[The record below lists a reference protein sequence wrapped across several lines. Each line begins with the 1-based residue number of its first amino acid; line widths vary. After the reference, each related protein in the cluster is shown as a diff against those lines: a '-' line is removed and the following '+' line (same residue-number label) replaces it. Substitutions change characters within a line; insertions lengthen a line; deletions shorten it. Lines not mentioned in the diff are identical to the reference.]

1 MVYMKLFIPTTIGK
15 SVRHLSRLRGG
26 GSALPGLVVE
36 KINHN
41 YLKESLSNLPFGVV
55 VISGTNGK
63 TTTTK
68 IVVELLESAG
78 LKVFTNKTGSN
89 FTRGVIASMLGEN
102 SLSGKLQADIAV
114 LELDEAHAIH
124 FINQI
129 EPRYS
134 LLLNVMR
141 DQLDRFG
148 EVDYTA
154 SLLEKIALKTTDK
167 VITNREDTRLVK
179 LADKIDKN
187 KIGFFGLA
195 PSLKDKF
202 PNDDEIYGETVSS
215 GLPVLVELSSAKK
228 HNASFTFLDNK
239 AKNSKRKNA
248 YSAKTNSAK
257 TYSTNLKLE
266 GIYNIFNATAALAL
280 VHEILNGKISDKEL
294 VDHLG
299 KVEPAFGRGETII
312 VNDQPLEL
320 VLVKN
325 PAGFQ
330 LGLNSFNAKGFNT
343 MIALNDAHADGR
355 DLSWLWDVNFNS
367 LKKGNVEMLSGI
379 RAYDM
384 ALRLSYDDVIFNNI
398 ETDLKLAL
406 ESFLENSQDKP
417 KRVFCSYTAMLEIR
431 HQLEKIADV
440 KKVGVR

>member
-1 MVYMKLFIPTTIGK
+1 MVYMKLLIPTTIGK
-15 SVRHLSRLRGG
+15 SVRHVSRLRGG

-36 KINHN
+36 KLDPN
-41 YLKESLSNLPFGVV
+41 YLKKSLANLSFGVV

-89 FTRGVIASMLGEN
+89 FTRGVIASMLAEN
-102 SLSGKLQADIAV
+102 NISGKIKADIAV

-124 FINQI
+124 FINQVQ
-129 EPRYS
+129 PRYS

-154 SLLEKIALKTTDK
+154 SLLEKIAQKTTEK
-167 VITNREDTRLVK
+167 VITNREDTRLVQFT
-179 LADKIDKN
+179 DKIDKN
-187 KIGFFGLA
+187 KLDLFGLA

-202 PNDDEIYGETVSS
+202 PNDDELYGDSTSS
-215 GLPVLVELSSAKK
+215 SLPVSVELSSAKK
-228 HNASFTFLDNK
+228 HKASFTFYDYDSK
-239 AKNSKRKNA
+239 KSPTKN
-248 YSAKTNSAK
+248 
-257 TYSTNLKLE
+257 TYSTSLKLE

-280 VHEILNGKISDKEL
+280 VREILNNKISNEEL
-294 VDHLG
+294 VNNLG
-299 KVEPAFGRGETII
+299 EIEPAFGRGETIM
-312 VNDQPLEL
+312 VNDTPLEL

-330 LGLNSFNAKGFNT
+330 LGLNSFSPKGYNT

-355 DLSWLWDVNFNS
+355 DLSWLWDVNFNL

-384 ALRLSYDDVIFNNI
+384 ALRLSYDDIPFKHV
-398 ETDLKLAL
+398 ETDLKTAL
-406 ESFLENSQDKP
+406 EKFLENSNDTP
-417 KRVFCSYTAMLEIR
+417 KRIFCSYTAMLEIR
-431 HQLEKIADV
+431 HSLEKITDV
-440 KKVGVR
+440 KNVGVR

>member
-1 MVYMKLFIPTTIGK
+1 MVYMKLLIPTTIGK
-15 SVRHLSRLRGG
+15 SVRHVSRLRGG

-36 KINHN
+36 KLDPN
-41 YLKESLSNLPFGVV
+41 YLKKSLANLPFGVV

-89 FTRGVIASMLGEN
+89 FTRGVIASMLAEN
-102 SLSGKLQADIAV
+102 NISGKIKADIAV

-124 FINQI
+124 FINQVQ
-129 EPRYS
+129 PRYS

-154 SLLEKIALKTTDK
+154 SLLEKIAQKTTEK
-167 VITNREDTRLVK
+167 VITNREDTRLVQF
-179 LADKIDKN
+179 ADKIDKN
-187 KIGFFGLA
+187 KLDLFGLA

-202 PNDDEIYGETVSS
+202 PNDDELYGDSTSS
-215 GLPVLVELSSAKK
+215 NLPVSVELSSAKK
-228 HNASFTFLDNK
+228 HKASFTFYDYDSK
-239 AKNSKRKNA
+239 KSPTKN
-248 YSAKTNSAK
+248 
-257 TYSTNLKLE
+257 TYSTSLKLE

-280 VHEILNGKISDKEL
+280 VREILNNKISNEEL
-294 VDHLG
+294 VNNLG
-299 KVEPAFGRGETII
+299 EIEPAFGRGETIM
-312 VNDQPLEL
+312 VNDTPLEL

-330 LGLNSFNAKGFNT
+330 LGLNSFSPKGYNT

-355 DLSWLWDVNFNS
+355 DLSWLWDVNFNL
-367 LKKGNVEMLSGI
+367 LKEGNIEMLSGI

-384 ALRLSYDDVIFNNI
+384 ALRLSYDDIPFKHT
-398 ETDLKLAL
+398 ETDLKTAL
-406 ESFLENSQDKP
+406 EKFLENSNDTP
-417 KRVFCSYTAMLEIR
+417 KRIFCSYTAMLEIR
-431 HQLEKIADV
+431 HLLEKITDV
-440 KKVGVR
+440 KNVGVR

>member
-1 MVYMKLFIPTTIGK
+1 MVYMKLLIPTTIGK
-15 SVRHLSRLRGG
+15 SVRHVSRLRGG

-36 KINHN
+36 KLDPN
-41 YLKESLSNLPFGVV
+41 YLKKSLANLPFGVV

-89 FTRGVIASMLGEN
+89 FTRGVIASMLAEN
-102 SLSGKLQADIAV
+102 NISGKIKADIAV

-124 FINQI
+124 FINQVQ
-129 EPRYS
+129 PRYS

-154 SLLEKIALKTTDK
+154 SLLEKIAQKTTEK
-167 VITNREDTRLVK
+167 VITNREDTRLVQFT
-179 LADKIDKN
+179 DKIDKN
-187 KIGFFGLA
+187 KLDLFGLA

-202 PNDDEIYGETVSS
+202 PNDDELYGDSTSS
-215 GLPVLVELSSAKK
+215 SLPVSVELSSAKK
-228 HNASFTFLDNK
+228 HKASFTFYDYDSK
-239 AKNSKRKNA
+239 KSPTKN
-248 YSAKTNSAK
+248 
-257 TYSTNLKLE
+257 TYSTSLKLE

-280 VHEILNGKISDKEL
+280 VREILNNKISNEEL
-294 VDHLG
+294 VNNLG
-299 KVEPAFGRGETII
+299 EIEPAFGRGETIM
-312 VNDQPLEL
+312 VNDTPLEL

-330 LGLNSFNAKGFNT
+330 LGLNSFSPKGYNT

-355 DLSWLWDVNFNS
+355 DLSWLWDVNFNL
-367 LKKGNVEMLSGI
+367 LKEGNIEMLSGI

-384 ALRLSYDDVIFNNI
+384 ALRLSYDDIPFKHT
-398 ETDLKLAL
+398 ETDLKTAL
-406 ESFLENSQDKP
+406 EKFLENSNDTP
-417 KRVFCSYTAMLEIR
+417 KRIFCSYTAMLEIR
-431 HQLEKIADV
+431 HLLEKITDV
-440 KKVGVR
+440 KNVGVR

>member
-1 MVYMKLFIPTTIGK
+1 MVYMKLLIPTTIGK
-15 SVRHLSRLRGG
+15 SVRHVSRLRGG

-36 KINHN
+36 KLDPN
-41 YLKESLSNLPFGVV
+41 YLKKSLANLPFGVV

-89 FTRGVIASMLGEN
+89 FTRGVIASMLAEN
-102 SLSGKLQADIAV
+102 NISGKIKADIAV

-124 FINQI
+124 FINQVQ
-129 EPRYS
+129 PRYS

-154 SLLEKIALKTTDK
+154 SLLEKIAQKTTEK
-167 VITNREDTRLVK
+167 VITNREDTRLVQF
-179 LADKIDKN
+179 ADKIDKN
-187 KIGFFGLA
+187 KLDLFGLA

-202 PNDDEIYGETVSS
+202 PNDDELYGDSTSS
-215 GLPVLVELSSAKK
+215 SLPVSVELSSAKK
-228 HNASFTFLDNK
+228 HKASFTFYDYDSK
-239 AKNSKRKNA
+239 KSPTKN
-248 YSAKTNSAK
+248 
-257 TYSTNLKLE
+257 TYSTSLKLE

-280 VHEILNGKISDKEL
+280 VREILNNKISNEEL
-294 VDHLG
+294 VNNLG
-299 KVEPAFGRGETII
+299 EIEPAFGRGETIM
-312 VNDQPLEL
+312 VNDTPLEL

-330 LGLNSFNAKGFNT
+330 LGLNSFSPKGYNT

-355 DLSWLWDVNFNS
+355 DLSWLWDVNFNL

-384 ALRLSYDDVIFNNI
+384 ALRLSYDDIPFKHT
-398 ETDLKLAL
+398 ETDLKTAL
-406 ESFLENSQDKP
+406 EIFLENSNGTP
-417 KRVFCSYTAMLEIR
+417 KRIFCSYTAMLEIR
-431 HQLEKIADV
+431 HLLEKITDV
-440 KKVGVR
+440 KNVGVR

>member
-1 MVYMKLFIPTTIGK
+1 MVYMKLLIPTTIGK
-15 SVRHLSRLRGG
+15 SVRHVSRLRGG

-36 KINHN
+36 KLDPN
-41 YLKESLSNLPFGVV
+41 YLKKSLANLPFGVV

-89 FTRGVIASMLGEN
+89 FTRGVIASMLAEN
-102 SLSGKLQADIAV
+102 NISGKIKADIAV

-124 FINQI
+124 FINQVQ
-129 EPRYS
+129 PRYS

-154 SLLEKIALKTTDK
+154 SLLEKIAQKTTEK
-167 VITNREDTRLVK
+167 VITNREDTRLVQFT
-179 LADKIDKN
+179 DKIDKN
-187 KIGFFGLA
+187 KLDLFGLA

-202 PNDDEIYGETVSS
+202 PNDDELYGDSTSS
-215 GLPVLVELSSAKK
+215 NLPVSVELSSAKK
-228 HNASFTFLDNK
+228 HKASFTFYDYDSK
-239 AKNSKRKNA
+239 KSPTKN
-248 YSAKTNSAK
+248 
-257 TYSTNLKLE
+257 TYSTSLKLE

-280 VHEILNGKISDKEL
+280 VREILNNKISNEEL
-294 VDHLG
+294 VNNLG
-299 KVEPAFGRGETII
+299 EIEPAFGRGETIM
-312 VNDQPLEL
+312 VNDTPLEL

-330 LGLNSFNAKGFNT
+330 LGLNSFSPKGYNT

-355 DLSWLWDVNFNS
+355 DLSWLWDVNFNL
-367 LKKGNVEMLSGI
+367 LKKGNIEMLSGI

-384 ALRLSYDDVIFNNI
+384 ALRLSYDDIPFKHT
-398 ETDLKLAL
+398 ETDLKTAL
-406 ESFLENSQDKP
+406 EKFLENSNDTP
-417 KRVFCSYTAMLEIR
+417 KRIFCSYTAMLEIR
-431 HQLEKIADV
+431 HLLEKITDV
-440 KKVGVR
+440 KNVGVR

>member
-1 MVYMKLFIPTTIGK
+1 MVYMKLLIPTTIGK
-15 SVRHLSRLRGG
+15 SVRHVSRLRGG

-36 KINHN
+36 KLDPN
-41 YLKESLSNLPFGVV
+41 YLKKSLANLSFGVV

-89 FTRGVIASMLGEN
+89 FTRGVIASMLAEN
-102 SLSGKLQADIAV
+102 NISGKIKADIAV

-124 FINQI
+124 FINQVQ
-129 EPRYS
+129 PRYS
-134 LLLNVMR
+134 LLLKVMR

-154 SLLEKIALKTTDK
+154 SLLEKIAQKTTEK
-167 VITNREDTRLVK
+167 VITNREDTRLVQF
-179 LADKIDKN
+179 ADKIDKN
-187 KIGFFGLA
+187 KLDLFGLA

-202 PNDDEIYGETVSS
+202 PNDDELYGDSTSS
-215 GLPVLVELSSAKK
+215 SLPVSVELSSAKK
-228 HNASFTFLDNK
+228 HKASFTFYDYDSK
-239 AKNSKRKNA
+239 KSPTKN
-248 YSAKTNSAK
+248 
-257 TYSTNLKLE
+257 TYSTSLKLE

-280 VHEILNGKISDKEL
+280 VREILNNKISNEEL
-294 VDHLG
+294 VNNLG
-299 KVEPAFGRGETII
+299 EIEPAFGRGETIM
-312 VNDQPLEL
+312 VNDTPLEL

-330 LGLNSFNAKGFNT
+330 LGLNSFSPKGYNT

-355 DLSWLWDVNFNS
+355 DLSWLWDVNFNL
-367 LKKGNVEMLSGI
+367 LKKGNIEMLSGI

-384 ALRLSYDDVIFNNI
+384 ALRLSYDDIPFKHT
-398 ETDLKLAL
+398 ETDLKTAL
-406 ESFLENSQDKP
+406 EKFLENSNDTP
-417 KRVFCSYTAMLEIR
+417 KRIFCSYTAMLEIR
-431 HQLEKIADV
+431 HSLEKITDV
-440 KKVGVR
+440 KNVGVR

>member
-1 MVYMKLFIPTTIGK
+1 MVYMKLLIPTTIGK
-15 SVRHLSRLRGG
+15 SVRHVSRLRGG

-36 KINHN
+36 KLDPN
-41 YLKESLSNLPFGVV
+41 YLKKSLANLPFGVV

-89 FTRGVIASMLGEN
+89 FTRGVIASMLAEN
-102 SLSGKLQADIAV
+102 NISGKIKADIAV

-124 FINQI
+124 FINQVQ
-129 EPRYS
+129 PRYS

-154 SLLEKIALKTTDK
+154 SLLEKIAQKTTEK
-167 VITNREDTRLVK
+167 VITNREDTRLVQFT
-179 LADKIDKN
+179 DKIDKN
-187 KIGFFGLA
+187 KLDLFGLA

-202 PNDDEIYGETVSS
+202 PNDDELYGDSTSS
-215 GLPVLVELSSAKK
+215 SLPVSVELSSAKK
-228 HNASFTFLDNK
+228 HKASFTFYDYDSK
-239 AKNSKRKNA
+239 KSPTKN
-248 YSAKTNSAK
+248 
-257 TYSTNLKLE
+257 TYSTSLKLE

-280 VHEILNGKISDKEL
+280 VREILNNKISNEEL
-294 VDHLG
+294 VNNLG
-299 KVEPAFGRGETII
+299 EIEPAFGRGETII
-312 VNDQPLEL
+312 VNDTPLEL

-330 LGLNSFNAKGFNT
+330 LGLNSFSPKGYNT

-355 DLSWLWDVNFNS
+355 DLSWLWDVNFNL

-384 ALRLSYDDVIFNNI
+384 ALRLSYDDIPFKHV
-398 ETDLKLAL
+398 ETDLKTAL
-406 ESFLENSQDKP
+406 EKFLENSNGTP
-417 KRVFCSYTAMLEIR
+417 KRIFCSYTAMLEIR
-431 HQLEKIADV
+431 HLLEKITDV
-440 KKVGVR
+440 KNVGVR

>member
-1 MVYMKLFIPTTIGK
+1 MVYMKLLIPTTIGK
-15 SVRHLSRLRGG
+15 SVRHVSRLRGG

-36 KINHN
+36 KLDPN
-41 YLKESLSNLPFGVV
+41 YLKKSLANLPFGVV

-89 FTRGVIASMLGEN
+89 FTRGVIASMLAEN
-102 SLSGKLQADIAV
+102 NISGKIKADIAV

-124 FINQI
+124 FINQVQ
-129 EPRYS
+129 PRYS

-154 SLLEKIALKTTDK
+154 SLLEKIAQKTTEK
-167 VITNREDTRLVK
+167 VITNREDTRLVQFT
-179 LADKIDKN
+179 DKIDKN
-187 KIGFFGLA
+187 KLDLFGLA

-202 PNDDEIYGETVSS
+202 PNDDELYGDSTSS
-215 GLPVLVELSSAKK
+215 NLPVSVELSSAKK
-228 HNASFTFLDNK
+228 HKASFTFYDYDSK
-239 AKNSKRKNA
+239 KSPTKN
-248 YSAKTNSAK
+248 
-257 TYSTNLKLE
+257 TYSTSLKLE

-280 VHEILNGKISDKEL
+280 VREILNNKISNEEL
-294 VDHLG
+294 VNNLG
-299 KVEPAFGRGETII
+299 EIEPAFGRGETIM
-312 VNDQPLEL
+312 VNDTPLEL

-330 LGLNSFNAKGFNT
+330 LGLNSFSPKGYNT

-355 DLSWLWDVNFNS
+355 DLSWLWDVNFNL

-384 ALRLSYDDVIFNNI
+384 ALRLSYDDIPFKHT
-398 ETDLKLAL
+398 ETDLKTAL
-406 ESFLENSQDKP
+406 EKFLENSNGTP
-417 KRVFCSYTAMLEIR
+417 KRIFCSYTAMLEIR
-431 HQLEKIADV
+431 HLLEKITDV
-440 KKVGVR
+440 KNVGVR

>member
-1 MVYMKLFIPTTIGK
+1 MVYMKLLIPTTIGK
-15 SVRHLSRLRGG
+15 SVRHVSRLRGG

-36 KINHN
+36 KLDPN
-41 YLKESLSNLPFGVV
+41 YLKKSLANLPFGVV

-63 TTTTK
+63 TTPTK

-89 FTRGVIASMLGEN
+89 FTRGVIASMLAEN
-102 SLSGKLQADIAV
+102 NISGKIKADIAV

-124 FINQI
+124 FINQVQ
-129 EPRYS
+129 PRYS

-154 SLLEKIALKTTDK
+154 SLLEKIAQKTTEK
-167 VITNREDTRLVK
+167 VITNREDTRLVQFT
-179 LADKIDKN
+179 DKIDKN
-187 KIGFFGLA
+187 KLDLFGLA

-202 PNDDEIYGETVSS
+202 PNDDELYGDSTSS
-215 GLPVLVELSSAKK
+215 NLPVSVELSSAKK
-228 HNASFTFLDNK
+228 HKANFTFYDYGSK
-239 AKNSKRKNA
+239 KSPTKN
-248 YSAKTNSAK
+248 
-257 TYSTNLKLE
+257 TYSTSLKLE

-280 VHEILNGKISDKEL
+280 VREILNNKISNEEL
-294 VDHLG
+294 VNNLG
-299 KVEPAFGRGETII
+299 EIEPAFGRGETIM
-312 VNDQPLEL
+312 VNDTPLEL

-330 LGLNSFNAKGFNT
+330 LGLNSFSPKGYNT

-355 DLSWLWDVNFNS
+355 DLSWLWDVNFNL

-384 ALRLSYDDVIFNNI
+384 ALRLSYDDIPFKHV
-398 ETDLKLAL
+398 ETDLKTAL
-406 ESFLENSQDKP
+406 EKFLENSNGTP
-417 KRVFCSYTAMLEIR
+417 KRIFCSYTAMLEIR
-431 HQLEKIADV
+431 HLLEKITDV
-440 KKVGVR
+440 KNVGVR

>member
-1 MVYMKLFIPTTIGK
+1 MVYMKLLIPTTIGK
-15 SVRHLSRLRGG
+15 SVRHVSRLRGG

-36 KINHN
+36 KLDPN
-41 YLKESLSNLPFGVV
+41 YLKKSLANLPFGVV

-89 FTRGVIASMLGEN
+89 FTRGVIASMLAEN
-102 SLSGKLQADIAV
+102 NISGKIKADIAV

-124 FINQI
+124 FINQVQ
-129 EPRYS
+129 PRYS

-154 SLLEKIALKTTDK
+154 SLLEKIAQKTTEK
-167 VITNREDTRLVK
+167 VITNREDTRLVQFT
-179 LADKIDKN
+179 DKIDKN
-187 KIGFFGLA
+187 KLDLFGLA

-202 PNDDEIYGETVSS
+202 PNDDELYGDSTSS
-215 GLPVLVELSSAKK
+215 SLPVSVELSSAKK
-228 HNASFTFLDNK
+228 HKASFTFYDYDSK
-239 AKNSKRKNA
+239 KSPTKN
-248 YSAKTNSAK
+248 
-257 TYSTNLKLE
+257 TYSTSLKLE

-280 VHEILNGKISDKEL
+280 VREILNNKISNEEL
-294 VDHLG
+294 VNNLG
-299 KVEPAFGRGETII
+299 EIEPAFGRGETIM
-312 VNDQPLEL
+312 VNDTPLEL

-330 LGLNSFNAKGFNT
+330 LGLNSFSPKGYNT

-355 DLSWLWDVNFNS
+355 DLSWLWDVNFNL
-367 LKKGNVEMLSGI
+367 LKKGNIEMLSGI

-384 ALRLSYDDVIFNNI
+384 ALRLSYEDISFKHT
-398 ETDLKLAL
+398 ETDLKTAL
-406 ESFLENSQDKP
+406 EKFLENSNDTP
-417 KRVFCSYTAMLEIR
+417 KRIFCSYTAMLEIR
-431 HQLEKIADV
+431 HLLEKITDV
-440 KKVGVR
+440 KNVGVR

>member
-1 MVYMKLFIPTTIGK
+1 MVYMKLLIPTTIGK
-15 SVRHLSRLRGG
+15 SVRHVSRLRGG

-36 KINHN
+36 KLDPN
-41 YLKESLSNLPFGVV
+41 YLKKSLANLPFGVV

-89 FTRGVIASMLGEN
+89 FTRGVIASMLAEN
-102 SLSGKLQADIAV
+102 NISGKIKADIAV

-124 FINQI
+124 FINQVQ
-129 EPRYS
+129 PRYS

-154 SLLEKIALKTTDK
+154 SLLEKIAQKTTEK
-167 VITNREDTRLVK
+167 VITNREDTRLVQFT
-179 LADKIDKN
+179 DKIDKN
-187 KIGFFGLA
+187 KLDLFGLA

-202 PNDDEIYGETVSS
+202 PNDDELYGDSTSS
-215 GLPVLVELSSAKK
+215 SLPVSVELSSAKK
-228 HNASFTFLDNK
+228 HKASFTFYDYDSK
-239 AKNSKRKNA
+239 KSPTKN
-248 YSAKTNSAK
+248 
-257 TYSTNLKLE
+257 TYSTSLKLE

-280 VHEILNGKISDKEL
+280 VREILNNKISNEEL
-294 VDHLG
+294 VNSLG
-299 KVEPAFGRGETII
+299 EIEPAFGRGETIM
-312 VNDQPLEL
+312 VNDTPLEL

-330 LGLNSFNAKGFNT
+330 LGLNSFSPKGYNT

-355 DLSWLWDVNFNS
+355 DLSWLWDVNFNL
-367 LKKGNVEMLSGI
+367 LKEGNIEMLSGI

-384 ALRLSYDDVIFNNI
+384 ALRLSYDDIPFKHT
-398 ETDLKLAL
+398 ETDLKTAL
-406 ESFLENSQDKP
+406 EKFLENSNDTP
-417 KRVFCSYTAMLEIR
+417 KRIFCSYTAMLEIR
-431 HQLEKIADV
+431 HLLEKITDV
-440 KKVGVR
+440 KNVGVR

>member
-1 MVYMKLFIPTTIGK
+1 MVYMKLLIPTTIGK
-15 SVRHLSRLRGG
+15 SVRHVSRLRGG

-36 KINHN
+36 KLDPN
-41 YLKESLSNLPFGVV
+41 YLKKSLANLPFGVV

-89 FTRGVIASMLGEN
+89 FTRGVIASMLAEN
-102 SLSGKLQADIAV
+102 NISGKIKADIAV

-124 FINQI
+124 FINQVQ
-129 EPRYS
+129 PRYS

-154 SLLEKIALKTTDK
+154 SLLEKIAQKTTEK
-167 VITNREDTRLVK
+167 VITNREDTRLVQFT
-179 LADKIDKN
+179 DKIDKN
-187 KIGFFGLA
+187 KLDLFGLA

-202 PNDDEIYGETVSS
+202 PNDDELYGDSTSS
-215 GLPVLVELSSAKK
+215 SLPVSVELSSAKK
-228 HNASFTFLDNK
+228 HKASFTFYDYDSK
-239 AKNSKRKNA
+239 KSPTKN
-248 YSAKTNSAK
+248 
-257 TYSTNLKLE
+257 TYSTSLKLE

-280 VHEILNGKISDKEL
+280 VREILNNKISNEEL
-294 VDHLG
+294 VNNLG
-299 KVEPAFGRGETII
+299 EIEPAFGRGETIM
-312 VNDQPLEL
+312 VNDTPLEL

-330 LGLNSFNAKGFNT
+330 LGLNSFSPKGYNT

-355 DLSWLWDVNFNS
+355 DLSWLWDVNFNL

-384 ALRLSYDDVIFNNI
+384 ALRLSYDDIPFKHT
-398 ETDLKLAL
+398 ETDLKTAL
-406 ESFLENSQDKP
+406 EKFLENSNDTP
-417 KRVFCSYTAMLEIR
+417 KRIFCSYTAMLEIR
-431 HQLEKIADV
+431 HSLEKITDV
-440 KKVGVR
+440 KNVGVR

>member
-1 MVYMKLFIPTTIGK
+1 MVYMKLLIPTTIGK
-15 SVRHLSRLRGG
+15 SVRHVSRLRGG

-36 KINHN
+36 KLDPN
-41 YLKESLSNLPFGVV
+41 YLKKSLANLPFGVV

-89 FTRGVIASMLGEN
+89 FTRGVIASMLAEN
-102 SLSGKLQADIAV
+102 NISGKIKADIAV

-124 FINQI
+124 FINQVP
-129 EPRYS
+129 PRYS

-154 SLLEKIALKTTDK
+154 SLLEKIAQKTTEK
-167 VITNREDTRLVK
+167 VITNREDTRLVQFT
-179 LADKIDKN
+179 DKIDKN
-187 KIGFFGLA
+187 KLDLFGLA

-202 PNDDEIYGETVSS
+202 PNDDELYGDSTSS
-215 GLPVLVELSSAKK
+215 NLPVSVELSSAKK
-228 HNASFTFLDNK
+228 HKASFTFYDYDSK
-239 AKNSKRKNA
+239 KSPTKN
-248 YSAKTNSAK
+248 
-257 TYSTNLKLE
+257 TYSTSLKLE

-280 VHEILNGKISDKEL
+280 VREILNNKISNEEL
-294 VDHLG
+294 VNNLG
-299 KVEPAFGRGETII
+299 EIEPAFGRGETIM
-312 VNDQPLEL
+312 VNDTPLEL

-330 LGLNSFNAKGFNT
+330 LGLNSFSPKGYNT

-355 DLSWLWDVNFNS
+355 DLSWLWDVNFNL
-367 LKKGNVEMLSGI
+367 LKEGNIEMLSGI

-384 ALRLSYDDVIFNNI
+384 ALRLSYDDIPFKHV
-398 ETDLKLAL
+398 ETDLKTAL
-406 ESFLENSQDKP
+406 EKFLENSNDTP
-417 KRVFCSYTAMLEIR
+417 KRIFCSYTAMLEIR
-431 HQLEKIADV
+431 HSLEKITDV
-440 KKVGVR
+440 KNVGVR

>member
-1 MVYMKLFIPTTIGK
+1 MVYMKLLIPTTIGK
-15 SVRHLSRLRGG
+15 SVRHVSRLRGG

-36 KINHN
+36 KLDPN
-41 YLKESLSNLPFGVV
+41 YLKKSLANLPFGVV

-89 FTRGVIASMLGEN
+89 FTRGVIASMLAEN
-102 SLSGKLQADIAV
+102 NISGKIKADIAV

-124 FINQI
+124 FINQVQ
-129 EPRYS
+129 PRYS

-154 SLLEKIALKTTDK
+154 SLLEKIAQKTTEK
-167 VITNREDTRLVK
+167 VITNREDTRLVQF
-179 LADKIDKN
+179 ADKIDKN
-187 KIGFFGLA
+187 KLDLFGLA

-202 PNDDEIYGETVSS
+202 PNDDELYGDSTSS
-215 GLPVLVELSSAKK
+215 NLPVSVELSSAKK
-228 HNASFTFLDNK
+228 HKASFTFYDYDSK
-239 AKNSKRKNA
+239 KSPTKN
-248 YSAKTNSAK
+248 
-257 TYSTNLKLE
+257 TYSTSLKLE

-280 VHEILNGKISDKEL
+280 VREILNNKISNEEL
-294 VDHLG
+294 VNNLG
-299 KVEPAFGRGETII
+299 EIEPAFGRGETIM
-312 VNDQPLEL
+312 VNDTPLEL

-330 LGLNSFNAKGFNT
+330 LGLNSFSPKGYNT

-355 DLSWLWDVNFNS
+355 DLSWLWDVNFNL
-367 LKKGNVEMLSGI
+367 LKKGNIEMLSGI

-384 ALRLSYDDVIFNNI
+384 ALRLSYDDIPFKHV
-398 ETDLKLAL
+398 ETDLKTAL
-406 ESFLENSQDKP
+406 EKFLENSNGTP
-417 KRVFCSYTAMLEIR
+417 KRIFCSYTAMREIR
-431 HQLEKIADV
+431 HLLEKITDV
-440 KKVGVR
+440 KNVGVR

>member
-1 MVYMKLFIPTTIGK
+1 MVYMKLLIPTTIGK
-15 SVRHLSRLRGG
+15 SVRHVSRLRGG

-36 KINHN
+36 KLDPN
-41 YLKESLSNLPFGVV
+41 YLKKSLANLPFGVV

-89 FTRGVIASMLGEN
+89 FTRGVIASMLAEN
-102 SLSGKLQADIAV
+102 NISGKIKADIAV

-124 FINQI
+124 FINQVQ
-129 EPRYS
+129 PRYS

-154 SLLEKIALKTTDK
+154 SLLEKIAQKTTEK
-167 VITNREDTRLVK
+167 VITNREDTRLVQFT
-179 LADKIDKN
+179 DKIDKN
-187 KIGFFGLA
+187 KLDLFGLA

-202 PNDDEIYGETVSS
+202 PNDDELYGDSTSS
-215 GLPVLVELSSAKK
+215 NLPVSVELSSAKK
-228 HNASFTFLDNK
+228 HKASFTFYDYDSK
-239 AKNSKRKNA
+239 KSPTKN
-248 YSAKTNSAK
+248 
-257 TYSTNLKLE
+257 TYSTGLKLE
-266 GIYNIFNATAALAL
+266 GVYNIFNATAALAL
-280 VHEILNGKISDKEL
+280 VREILNNKISNEEL
-294 VDHLG
+294 VNNLG
-299 KVEPAFGRGETII
+299 EIEPAFGRGETIM
-312 VNDQPLEL
+312 VNDTPLEL

-330 LGLNSFNAKGFNT
+330 LGLNSFSPKGYNT

-355 DLSWLWDVNFNS
+355 DLSWLWDVNFNL
-367 LKKGNVEMLSGI
+367 LKKGNIEMLSGI

-384 ALRLSYDDVIFNNI
+384 ALRLSYDDIPFKHT
-398 ETDLKLAL
+398 ETDLKTAL
-406 ESFLENSQDKP
+406 EKFLENSNGTP
-417 KRVFCSYTAMLEIR
+417 KRIFCSYTAMLEIR
-431 HQLEKIADV
+431 HLLEKITDV
-440 KKVGVR
+440 KNVGVR

>member
-1 MVYMKLFIPTTIGK
+1 MKLFIPTTIGK

-36 KINHN
+36 KINPN
-41 YLKESLSNLPFGVV
+41 YLKKSLSDLPFGVV

-124 FINQI
+124 FINQV

-179 LADKIDKN
+179 FADKIDKN

-202 PNDDEIYGETVSS
+202 PNDDEIYGETVPSN
-215 GLPVLVELSSAKK
+215 LPAMVELSSAKK
-228 HNASFTFLDNK
+228 HNASFTFLNNE
-239 AKNSKRKNA
+239 AKKSKRKKA
-248 YSAKTNSAK
+248 SSAK

-299 KVEPAFGRGETII
+299 NIEPAFGRGETII
-312 VNDQPLEL
+312 INDQPLEL

-330 LGLNSFNAKGFNT
+330 LGLNSFNPKGFNT

-355 DLSWLWDVNFNS
+355 DLSWLWDVNFNT
-367 LKKGNVEMLSGI
+367 LKKGTVEMLSGI

-384 ALRLSYDDVIFNNI
+384 ALRLSYDDIIFNNV
-398 ETDLKLAL
+398 ETNLKEAL
-406 ESFLENSQDKP
+406 ENFLENSQDKP

-431 HQLEKIADV
+431 RQLEKTADV

>member
-1 MVYMKLFIPTTIGK
+1 MVYMKLLIPTTIGK
-15 SVRHLSRLRGG
+15 SVRHVSRLRGG

-36 KINHN
+36 KLDPN
-41 YLKESLSNLPFGVV
+41 YLKKSLANLPFGVV

-89 FTRGVIASMLGEN
+89 FTRGVIASMLAEN
-102 SLSGKLQADIAV
+102 NISGKIKADIAV

-124 FINQI
+124 FINQVQ
-129 EPRYS
+129 PRYS

-154 SLLEKIALKTTDK
+154 SLLEKIAQKTTEK
-167 VITNREDTRLVK
+167 VITNREDTRLVQFT
-179 LADKIDKN
+179 DKIDKN
-187 KIGFFGLA
+187 KLDLFGLA

-202 PNDDEIYGETVSS
+202 PNDDELYGDSTSS
-215 GLPVLVELSSAKK
+215 NLPVSVELSSAKK
-228 HNASFTFLDNK
+228 HKASFTFYDYDSK
-239 AKNSKRKNA
+239 KSPTKN
-248 YSAKTNSAK
+248 
-257 TYSTNLKLE
+257 TYSTSLKLE
-266 GIYNIFNATAALAL
+266 GVYNIFNATAALAL
-280 VHEILNGKISDKEL
+280 VREILNNKLSNEEL
-294 VDHLG
+294 VNNLG
-299 KVEPAFGRGETII
+299 EIEPAFGRGETIM
-312 VNDQPLEL
+312 VNDTPLEL

-330 LGLNSFNAKGFNT
+330 LGLNSFSPKGYNT

-355 DLSWLWDVNFNS
+355 DLSWLWDVNFNL

-384 ALRLSYDDVIFNNI
+384 ALRLSYDDIPFKHT
-398 ETDLKLAL
+398 ETDLKTAL
-406 ESFLENSQDKP
+406 EKFLENSNGTP
-417 KRVFCSYTAMLEIR
+417 KRIFCSYTAMLEIR
-431 HQLEKIADV
+431 HLLEKITDV
-440 KKVGVR
+440 KNVGVR

>member
-1 MVYMKLFIPTTIGK
+1 MVYMKLLIPTTIGK
-15 SVRHLSRLRGG
+15 SVRHVSRLRGG

-36 KINHN
+36 KLDPN
-41 YLKESLSNLPFGVV
+41 YLKKSLANLPFGVV

-89 FTRGVIASMLGEN
+89 FTRGVIASMLAEN
-102 SLSGKLQADIAV
+102 NISGKIKADIAV

-124 FINQI
+124 FINQVQ
-129 EPRYS
+129 PRYS

-154 SLLEKIALKTTDK
+154 SLLEKIAQKTTEK
-167 VITNREDTRLVK
+167 VITNREDTRLVQFT
-179 LADKIDKN
+179 DKIDKN
-187 KIGFFGLA
+187 KLDLFGLA

-202 PNDDEIYGETVSS
+202 PNDDELYGDSTSS
-215 GLPVLVELSSAKK
+215 SLPVSVELSSAKK
-228 HNASFTFLDNK
+228 HKASFTFYDYDSK
-239 AKNSKRKNA
+239 KSPTKN
-248 YSAKTNSAK
+248 
-257 TYSTNLKLE
+257 TYSTSLKLE

-280 VHEILNGKISDKEL
+280 VREILNNKISNEEL
-294 VDHLG
+294 VNNLG
-299 KVEPAFGRGETII
+299 EIEPAFGRGETIM
-312 VNDQPLEL
+312 VNDTPLEL

-330 LGLNSFNAKGFNT
+330 LGLNSFSPKGYNT

-355 DLSWLWDVNFNS
+355 DLSWLWDVNFNL
-367 LKKGNVEMLSGI
+367 LKEGNIEMLSGI

-384 ALRLSYDDVIFNNI
+384 ALRLSYDDIPFKHT
-398 ETDLKLAL
+398 ETDLKTAL
-406 ESFLENSQDKP
+406 EIFLENSNGTP
-417 KRVFCSYTAMLEIR
+417 KRIFCSYTAMLEIR
-431 HQLEKIADV
+431 HLLEKITDV
-440 KKVGVR
+440 KNVGVR

>member
-1 MVYMKLFIPTTIGK
+1 MVYMKLLIPTTIGK
-15 SVRHLSRLRGG
+15 SVRHVSRLRGG

-36 KINHN
+36 KLDPN
-41 YLKESLSNLPFGVV
+41 YLKKSLANLPFGVV

-89 FTRGVIASMLGEN
+89 FTRGVIASMLAEN
-102 SLSGKLQADIAV
+102 NISGKIKADIAV

-124 FINQI
+124 FINQVQ
-129 EPRYS
+129 PRYS

-154 SLLEKIALKTTDK
+154 SLLEKIAQKTTEK
-167 VITNREDTRLVK
+167 VITNREDTRLVQFT
-179 LADKIDKN
+179 DKIDKN
-187 KIGFFGLA
+187 KLDLFGLA

-202 PNDDEIYGETVSS
+202 PNDDELYGDSTSS
-215 GLPVLVELSSAKK
+215 NLPVSVELSSAKK
-228 HNASFTFLDNK
+228 HKASFTFYDYDSK
-239 AKNSKRKNA
+239 KSPTKN
-248 YSAKTNSAK
+248 
-257 TYSTNLKLE
+257 TYSTSLKLE

-280 VHEILNGKISDKEL
+280 VREILNNKISNEEL
-294 VDHLG
+294 VNNLG
-299 KVEPAFGRGETII
+299 EIEPAFGRGETII
-312 VNDQPLEL
+312 VNDTPLEL

-330 LGLNSFNAKGFNT
+330 LGLNSFSPKGYNT

-355 DLSWLWDVNFNS
+355 DLSWLWDVNFNL

-384 ALRLSYDDVIFNNI
+384 ALRLSYDDIPFKHT
-398 ETDLKLAL
+398 ETDLKTAL
-406 ESFLENSQDKP
+406 EIFLENSNGTP
-417 KRVFCSYTAMLEIR
+417 KRIFCSYTAMLEIR
-431 HQLEKIADV
+431 HLLEKITDV
-440 KKVGVR
+440 KNVGVR

>member
-1 MVYMKLFIPTTIGK
+1 MVYMKLLIPTTIGK
-15 SVRHLSRLRGG
+15 SVRHVSRLRGG

-36 KINHN
+36 KLDPN
-41 YLKESLSNLPFGVV
+41 YLKKSLANLPFGVV

-89 FTRGVIASMLGEN
+89 FTRGVIASMLAEN
-102 SLSGKLQADIAV
+102 NISGKIKADIAV

-124 FINQI
+124 FINQVQ
-129 EPRYS
+129 PRYS

-154 SLLEKIALKTTDK
+154 SLLEKIAQKTTEK
-167 VITNREDTRLVK
+167 VITNREDTRLVQFT
-179 LADKIDKN
+179 DKIDKN
-187 KIGFFGLA
+187 KLDLFGLA

-202 PNDDEIYGETVSS
+202 PNDDELYGDSTSS
-215 GLPVLVELSSAKK
+215 NLPVSVELSSAKK
-228 HNASFTFLDNK
+228 HKASFTFYDYDSK
-239 AKNSKRKNA
+239 KSPTKN
-248 YSAKTNSAK
+248 
-257 TYSTNLKLE
+257 TYSTSLKLE

-280 VHEILNGKISDKEL
+280 VREILNNKLSNEEL
-294 VDHLG
+294 VNNLG
-299 KVEPAFGRGETII
+299 EIEPAFGRGETIM
-312 VNDQPLEL
+312 VNDTPLEL

-330 LGLNSFNAKGFNT
+330 LGLNSFSPKGYNT

-355 DLSWLWDVNFNS
+355 DLSWLWDVNFNL

-384 ALRLSYDDVIFNNI
+384 ALRLSYDDIPFKHT
-398 ETDLKLAL
+398 ETDLKTAL
-406 ESFLENSQDKP
+406 EKFLENSNGTP
-417 KRVFCSYTAMLEIR
+417 KRIFCSYTAMLEIR
-431 HQLEKIADV
+431 HLLEKITDV
-440 KKVGVR
+440 KNVGVR

>member
-1 MVYMKLFIPTTIGK
+1 MVYMKLLIPTTIGK
-15 SVRHLSRLRGG
+15 SVRHVSRLRGG

-36 KINHN
+36 KLDPN
-41 YLKESLSNLPFGVV
+41 YLKKSLANLPFGVV

-89 FTRGVIASMLGEN
+89 FTRGVIASMLAEN
-102 SLSGKLQADIAV
+102 NISGKIKADIAV

-124 FINQI
+124 FINQVQ
-129 EPRYS
+129 PRYS

-154 SLLEKIALKTTDK
+154 SLLEKIAQKTTEK
-167 VITNREDTRLVK
+167 VITNREDTRLVQFT
-179 LADKIDKN
+179 DKIDKN
-187 KIGFFGLA
+187 KLDLFGLA

-202 PNDDEIYGETVSS
+202 PNDDALYGDSTSS
-215 GLPVLVELSSAKK
+215 NLPVSVELSSAKK
-228 HNASFTFLDNK
+228 HKASFTFYDYDSK
-239 AKNSKRKNA
+239 KSPTKN
-248 YSAKTNSAK
+248 
-257 TYSTNLKLE
+257 TYSTSLKLE

-280 VHEILNGKISDKEL
+280 VREILNNKISNEEL
-294 VDHLG
+294 VNNLG
-299 KVEPAFGRGETII
+299 EIEPAFGRGETIM
-312 VNDQPLEL
+312 VNDTPLEL

-330 LGLNSFNAKGFNT
+330 LGLNSFSPKGYNT

-355 DLSWLWDVNFNS
+355 DLSWLWDVNFNL
-367 LKKGNVEMLSGI
+367 LKKGNIEMLSGI

-384 ALRLSYDDVIFNNI
+384 ALRLSYDDIPFKHT
-398 ETDLKLAL
+398 ETDLKTAL
-406 ESFLENSQDKP
+406 EKFLENSNGTP
-417 KRVFCSYTAMLEIR
+417 KRIFCSYTAMLEIR
-431 HQLEKIADV
+431 HLLEKITDV
-440 KKVGVR
+440 KNVGVR

>member
-1 MVYMKLFIPTTIGK
+1 MVYMKLLIPTTIGK
-15 SVRHLSRLRGG
+15 SVRHVSRLRGG

-36 KINHN
+36 KLDPN
-41 YLKESLSNLPFGVV
+41 YLKKSLANLPFGVV

-89 FTRGVIASMLGEN
+89 FTRGVIASMLAEN
-102 SLSGKLQADIAV
+102 NISGKIKADIAV

-124 FINQI
+124 FINQVQ
-129 EPRYS
+129 PRYS

-154 SLLEKIALKTTDK
+154 SLLEKIAQKTTEK
-167 VITNREDTRLVK
+167 VITNREDTRLVQFT
-179 LADKIDKN
+179 DKIDKN
-187 KIGFFGLA
+187 KLDLFGLA

-202 PNDDEIYGETVSS
+202 PNDDELYGDSTSS
-215 GLPVLVELSSAKK
+215 NLPVSVELSSAKK
-228 HNASFTFLDNK
+228 HKASFTFYDYDSK
-239 AKNSKRKNA
+239 KSPTKN
-248 YSAKTNSAK
+248 
-257 TYSTNLKLE
+257 TYSTSLKLE

-280 VHEILNGKISDKEL
+280 VREILNNKISNEEL
-294 VDHLG
+294 VNNLG
-299 KVEPAFGRGETII
+299 EIESAFGRGETIM
-312 VNDQPLEL
+312 VNDTPLEL

-330 LGLNSFNAKGFNT
+330 LGLNSFSPKGYNT

-355 DLSWLWDVNFNS
+355 DLSWLWDVNFNL

-384 ALRLSYDDVIFNNI
+384 ALRLSYDDIPFKHV
-398 ETDLKLAL
+398 ETDLKTAL
-406 ESFLENSQDKP
+406 EKFLENSNGTP
-417 KRVFCSYTAMLEIR
+417 KRIFCSYTAMLEIR
-431 HQLEKIADV
+431 HLLEKITDV
-440 KKVGVR
+440 KNVGVR

>member
-1 MVYMKLFIPTTIGK
+1 MVYMKLLIPTTIGK
-15 SVRHLSRLRGG
+15 SVRHVSRLRGG

-36 KINHN
+36 KLDPN
-41 YLKESLSNLPFGVV
+41 YLKKSLANLPFGVV

-89 FTRGVIASMLGEN
+89 FTRGVIASMLAEN
-102 SLSGKLQADIAV
+102 NISGKIKADIAV

-124 FINQI
+124 FINQVQ
-129 EPRYS
+129 PRYS

-154 SLLEKIALKTTDK
+154 SLLEKIAQKTTEK
-167 VITNREDTRLVK
+167 VITNREDTRLVQFT
-179 LADKIDKN
+179 DKIDKN
-187 KIGFFGLA
+187 KLDLFGLA

-202 PNDDEIYGETVSS
+202 PNDDELYGDSTSS
-215 GLPVLVELSSAKK
+215 SLPVSVELSSAKK
-228 HNASFTFLDNK
+228 HKASFTFYDYDSK
-239 AKNSKRKNA
+239 KSPTKN
-248 YSAKTNSAK
+248 
-257 TYSTNLKLE
+257 TYSTSLKLE

-280 VHEILNGKISDKEL
+280 VREILNNKISNEEL
-294 VDHLG
+294 VNNLG
-299 KVEPAFGRGETII
+299 EIEPAFGRGETIM
-312 VNDQPLEL
+312 VNDTPLEL

-330 LGLNSFNAKGFNT
+330 LGLNSFSPKGYNT

-355 DLSWLWDVNFNS
+355 DLSWLWDVNFNL
-367 LKKGNVEMLSGI
+367 LKEGNIETLSGI
-379 RAYDM
+379 RAYDT
-384 ALRLSYDDVIFNNI
+384 ALRLSYDDIPFKHV
-398 ETDLKLAL
+398 ETDLKTAL
-406 ESFLENSQDKP
+406 EKFLENSNGTP
-417 KRVFCSYTAMLEIR
+417 KRIFCSYTAMLEIR
-431 HQLEKIADV
+431 HLLEKITDV
-440 KKVGVR
+440 KNVGVR

>member
-1 MVYMKLFIPTTIGK
+1 MVYMKLLIPTTIGK
-15 SVRHLSRLRGG
+15 SVRHVSRLRGG

-36 KINHN
+36 KLDPN
-41 YLKESLSNLPFGVV
+41 YLKKSLANLPFGVV

-89 FTRGVIASMLGEN
+89 FTRGVIASMLAEN
-102 SLSGKLQADIAV
+102 NISGKIKADIAV

-124 FINQI
+124 FINQVQ
-129 EPRYS
+129 PRYS

-154 SLLEKIALKTTDK
+154 SLLEKIAQKTTEK
-167 VITNREDTRLVK
+167 VITNREDTRLVQFT
-179 LADKIDKN
+179 DKIDKN
-187 KIGFFGLA
+187 KLDLFGLA

-202 PNDDEIYGETVSS
+202 PNDDELYGDSTSS
-215 GLPVLVELSSAKK
+215 SLPVSVELSSAKK
-228 HNASFTFLDNK
+228 HKASFTFYDYDSK
-239 AKNSKRKNA
+239 KSPTKN
-248 YSAKTNSAK
+248 
-257 TYSTNLKLE
+257 TYSTSLKLE

-280 VHEILNGKISDKEL
+280 VREILNNKISNEEL
-294 VDHLG
+294 VNNLG
-299 KVEPAFGRGETII
+299 EIEPAFGRGETIM
-312 VNDQPLEL
+312 VNDTPLEL

-330 LGLNSFNAKGFNT
+330 LGLNSFSPKGYNT

-355 DLSWLWDVNFNS
+355 DLSWLWDVNFNL
-367 LKKGNVEMLSGI
+367 LKKGNIEMLSGI
-379 RAYDM
+379 RAYDI
-384 ALRLSYDDVIFNNI
+384 ALRLSYDDIPFKHT
-398 ETDLKLAL
+398 ETDLKTAL
-406 ESFLENSQDKP
+406 EIFLENSNGTP
-417 KRVFCSYTAMLEIR
+417 KRIFCSYTAMLEIR
-431 HQLEKIADV
+431 HLLEKITDV
-440 KKVGVR
+440 KNVGVR

>member
-1 MVYMKLFIPTTIGK
+1 MVYMKLLIPTTIGK
-15 SVRHLSRLRGG
+15 SVRHVSRLRGG

-36 KINHN
+36 KLDPN
-41 YLKESLSNLPFGVV
+41 YLKKSLANLPFGVV

-89 FTRGVIASMLGEN
+89 FTRGVIASMLAEN
-102 SLSGKLQADIAV
+102 NISGKIKADIAV

-124 FINQI
+124 FINQVQ
-129 EPRYS
+129 PRYS

-154 SLLEKIALKTTDK
+154 SLLEKIAQKTTEK
-167 VITNREDTRLVK
+167 VITNREDTRLVQFT
-179 LADKIDKN
+179 DKIDKN
-187 KIGFFGLA
+187 KLDLFGLA

-202 PNDDEIYGETVSS
+202 PNDDELYGDSTSS
-215 GLPVLVELSSAKK
+215 SLPVSVELSSAKK
-228 HNASFTFLDNK
+228 HKASFTFYDYDSK
-239 AKNSKRKNA
+239 KSPTKN
-248 YSAKTNSAK
+248 
-257 TYSTNLKLE
+257 TYSTSLKLE

-280 VHEILNGKISDKEL
+280 VREILNNRISNEEL
-294 VDHLG
+294 VNNLG
-299 KVEPAFGRGETII
+299 EIEPAFGRGETIM
-312 VNDQPLEL
+312 VNDTPLEL

-330 LGLNSFNAKGFNT
+330 LGLNSFSPKGYNT

-355 DLSWLWDVNFNS
+355 DLSWLWDVNFNL
-367 LKKGNVEMLSGI
+367 LKKGNIEMLSGI

-384 ALRLSYDDVIFNNI
+384 ALRLSYDDIPFKHT
-398 ETDLKLAL
+398 ETDLKTAL
-406 ESFLENSQDKP
+406 EKFLENSNGTP
-417 KRVFCSYTAMLEIR
+417 KRIFCSYTAMLEIR
-431 HQLEKIADV
+431 HLLEKITDV
-440 KKVGVR
+440 KNVGVR

>member
-1 MVYMKLFIPTTIGK
+1 MVYMKLLIPTTIGK
-15 SVRHLSRLRGG
+15 SVRHVSRLRGG

-36 KINHN
+36 KLDPN
-41 YLKESLSNLPFGVV
+41 YLKKSLANLPFGVV

-89 FTRGVIASMLGEN
+89 FTRGVIASMLAEN
-102 SLSGKLQADIAV
+102 NISGKIKADIAV

-124 FINQI
+124 FINQVQ
-129 EPRYS
+129 PRYS

-154 SLLEKIALKTTDK
+154 SLLEKIAQKTTEK
-167 VITNREDTRLVK
+167 VITNREDTRLVQFT
-179 LADKIDKN
+179 DKIDKN
-187 KIGFFGLA
+187 KLDLFGLA

-202 PNDDEIYGETVSS
+202 PNDDELYGDSTSS
-215 GLPVLVELSSAKK
+215 NLPVSVELSSAKK
-228 HNASFTFLDNK
+228 HKASFTFYDYDSK
-239 AKNSKRKNA
+239 KSPTKN
-248 YSAKTNSAK
+248 
-257 TYSTNLKLE
+257 TYSTSLKLE

-280 VHEILNGKISDKEL
+280 VREILNNKISNEEL
-294 VDHLG
+294 VNNLG
-299 KVEPAFGRGETII
+299 EIEPAFGRGETIM
-312 VNDQPLEL
+312 VNDTPLEL

-330 LGLNSFNAKGFNT
+330 LGLNSFSPKGYNT

-355 DLSWLWDVNFNS
+355 DLSWLWDVNFNL
-367 LKKGNVEMLSGI
+367 LKEGNIEMLSGI

-384 ALRLSYDDVIFNNI
+384 ALRLSYDDIPFKHT
-398 ETDLKLAL
+398 ETDLKTAL
-406 ESFLENSQDKP
+406 EIFLENSNGTP
-417 KRVFCSYTAMLEIR
+417 KRIFCSYTAMLEIR
-431 HQLEKIADV
+431 HLLEKITDV
-440 KKVGVR
+440 KNVGVR

>member
-1 MVYMKLFIPTTIGK
+1 MVYMKLLIPTTIGK
-15 SVRHLSRLRGG
+15 SVRHVSRLRGG

-36 KINHN
+36 KLDPN
-41 YLKESLSNLPFGVV
+41 YLKKSLANLPFGVV

-89 FTRGVIASMLGEN
+89 FTRGVIASMLAEN
-102 SLSGKLQADIAV
+102 NISGKIKADIAV

-124 FINQI
+124 FINQVQ
-129 EPRYS
+129 PRYS

-154 SLLEKIALKTTDK
+154 SLLEKIAQKTTEK
-167 VITNREDTRLVK
+167 VITNREDTRLVQFT
-179 LADKIDKN
+179 DKIDKN
-187 KIGFFGLA
+187 KLDLFGLA

-202 PNDDEIYGETVSS
+202 PNDDELYGDSTSS
-215 GLPVLVELSSAKK
+215 NLPVSVELSSAKK
-228 HNASFTFLDNK
+228 HKASFTFYDYDSK
-239 AKNSKRKNA
+239 KSPTKN
-248 YSAKTNSAK
+248 
-257 TYSTNLKLE
+257 TYSTSLKLE

-280 VHEILNGKISDKEL
+280 VREILNNKISNEEL
-294 VDHLG
+294 VNNLG
-299 KVEPAFGRGETII
+299 EIEPAFGRGETIM
-312 VNDQPLEL
+312 VNDTPLEL

-330 LGLNSFNAKGFNT
+330 LGLNSFSPKGYNT

-355 DLSWLWDVNFNS
+355 DLSWLWDVNFNL
-367 LKKGNVEMLSGI
+367 LKEGNIEMLSGI

-384 ALRLSYDDVIFNNI
+384 ALRLSYDDIPFKHT
-398 ETDLKLAL
+398 ETDLKTAL
-406 ESFLENSQDKP
+406 EKFLENSNDTP
-417 KRVFCSYTAMLEIR
+417 KRIFCSYTAMLEIR
-431 HQLEKIADV
+431 HSLEKITDV
-440 KKVGVR
+440 KNVGVR

>member
-1 MVYMKLFIPTTIGK
+1 MVYMKLLIPTTIGK
-15 SVRHLSRLRGG
+15 SVRHVSRLRGG

-36 KINHN
+36 KLDPN
-41 YLKESLSNLPFGVV
+41 YLKKSLANLPFGVV

-89 FTRGVIASMLGEN
+89 FTRGVIASMLAEN
-102 SLSGKLQADIAV
+102 NISGKIKADIAV

-124 FINQI
+124 FINQVQ
-129 EPRYS
+129 PRYS

-154 SLLEKIALKTTDK
+154 SLLEKIAQKTTEK
-167 VITNREDTRLVK
+167 VITNREDTRLVQFT
-179 LADKIDKN
+179 DKIDKN
-187 KIGFFGLA
+187 KLDLFGLA

-202 PNDDEIYGETVSS
+202 PNDDELYGDSTSS
-215 GLPVLVELSSAKK
+215 NLPVSVELSSAKK
-228 HNASFTFLDNK
+228 HKASFTFYDYDSK
-239 AKNSKRKNA
+239 KSPTKN
-248 YSAKTNSAK
+248 
-257 TYSTNLKLE
+257 TYSTSLKLE

-280 VHEILNGKISDKEL
+280 VREILNNKISNEEL
-294 VDHLG
+294 VNSLG
-299 KVEPAFGRGETII
+299 EIEPAFGRGETIM
-312 VNDQPLEL
+312 VNDTPLEL

-330 LGLNSFNAKGFNT
+330 LGLNSFSPKGYNT

-355 DLSWLWDVNFNS
+355 DLSWLWDVNFNL
-367 LKKGNVEMLSGI
+367 LKEGNIEMLSGI

-384 ALRLSYDDVIFNNI
+384 ALRLSYDDIPFKHT
-398 ETDLKLAL
+398 ETDLKAAL
-406 ESFLENSQDKP
+406 EIFLENSNGTP
-417 KRVFCSYTAMLEIR
+417 KRIFCSYTAMLEIR
-431 HQLEKIADV
+431 HLLEKITDV
-440 KKVGVR
+440 KNVGVR

>member
-1 MVYMKLFIPTTIGK
+1 MVYMKLLIPTTIGK
-15 SVRHLSRLRGG
+15 SVRHVSRLRGG

-36 KINHN
+36 KLDPN
-41 YLKESLSNLPFGVV
+41 YLKKSLANLPFGVV

-89 FTRGVIASMLGEN
+89 FTRGVIASMLAEN
-102 SLSGKLQADIAV
+102 NISGKIKADIAV

-124 FINQI
+124 FINQVQ
-129 EPRYS
+129 PRYS

-154 SLLEKIALKTTDK
+154 SLLEKIAQKTTEK
-167 VITNREDTRLVK
+167 VITNREDTRLAQF
-179 LADKIDKN
+179 ADKIDKN
-187 KIGFFGLA
+187 KLDLFGLA

-202 PNDDEIYGETVSS
+202 PNDDELYGDSTSS
-215 GLPVLVELSSAKK
+215 NLPVSVELSSAKK
-228 HNASFTFLDNK
+228 HKASFTFYDYDSK
-239 AKNSKRKNA
+239 KSPTKN
-248 YSAKTNSAK
+248 
-257 TYSTNLKLE
+257 TYSTSLKLE

-280 VHEILNGKISDKEL
+280 VREILNNKISNEEL
-294 VDHLG
+294 VNNLG
-299 KVEPAFGRGETII
+299 EIEPAFGRGETIM
-312 VNDQPLEL
+312 VNDTPLEL

-330 LGLNSFNAKGFNT
+330 LGLNSFSPKGYNT

-355 DLSWLWDVNFNS
+355 DLSWLWDVNFNL
-367 LKKGNVEMLSGI
+367 LKEGNIEMLSGI

-384 ALRLSYDDVIFNNI
+384 ALRLSYDDIPFKHT
-398 ETDLKLAL
+398 ETDLKTAL
-406 ESFLENSQDKP
+406 EIFLENSNGTP
-417 KRVFCSYTAMLEIR
+417 KRIFCSYTAMLEIR
-431 HQLEKIADV
+431 HLLEKITDV
-440 KKVGVR
+440 KNVGVR

>member
-1 MVYMKLFIPTTIGK
+1 MVYMKLLIPTTIGK
-15 SVRHLSRLRGG
+15 SVRHVSRLRGG

-36 KINHN
+36 KLDPN
-41 YLKESLSNLPFGVV
+41 YLKKSLANLPFGVV

-89 FTRGVIASMLGEN
+89 FTRGVIASMLAEN
-102 SLSGKLQADIAV
+102 NISGKIKADIAV

-124 FINQI
+124 FINQVQ
-129 EPRYS
+129 PRYS

-154 SLLEKIALKTTDK
+154 SLLEKIAQKTTEK
-167 VITNREDTRLVK
+167 VITNREDTRLVQFT
-179 LADKIDKN
+179 DKIDKN
-187 KIGFFGLA
+187 KLDLFGLA

-202 PNDDEIYGETVSS
+202 PNDDELYGDSTSS
-215 GLPVLVELSSAKK
+215 NLPVSVELSSAKK
-228 HNASFTFLDNK
+228 HKASFTFYDYDSK
-239 AKNSKRKNA
+239 KSPTKN
-248 YSAKTNSAK
+248 
-257 TYSTNLKLE
+257 TYSTSLKLE

-280 VHEILNGKISDKEL
+280 VREILNNKISNEEL
-294 VDHLG
+294 VNNLG
-299 KVEPAFGRGETII
+299 EIEPAFGRGETIM
-312 VNDQPLEL
+312 VNDTPLEL

-330 LGLNSFNAKGFNT
+330 LGLNSFSPKGYNT

-355 DLSWLWDVNFNS
+355 DLSWLWDVNFNL
-367 LKKGNVEMLSGI
+367 LKEGNIEMLSGI

-384 ALRLSYDDVIFNNI
+384 ALRLSYDDIPFKHV
-398 ETDLKLAL
+398 ETDLKTAL
-406 ESFLENSQDKP
+406 EKFLENSNGTP
-417 KRVFCSYTAMLEIR
+417 KRIFCSYTAMLEIR
-431 HQLEKIADV
+431 HLLEKITDV
-440 KKVGVR
+440 KNVGVR

>member
-1 MVYMKLFIPTTIGK
+1 MVYMKLLIPTTIGK
-15 SVRHLSRLRGG
+15 SVRHVSRLRGG

-36 KINHN
+36 KLDPN
-41 YLKESLSNLPFGVV
+41 YLKKSLANLPFGVV

-89 FTRGVIASMLGEN
+89 FTRGVIASMLAEN
-102 SLSGKLQADIAV
+102 NISGKIKADIAV

-124 FINQI
+124 FINQVQ
-129 EPRYS
+129 PRYS

-154 SLLEKIALKTTDK
+154 SLLEKIAQKTTEK
-167 VITNREDTRLVK
+167 VITNREDTRLVQF
-179 LADKIDKN
+179 ADKIDKN
-187 KIGFFGLA
+187 KLDLFGLA

-202 PNDDEIYGETVSS
+202 PNDDELYGDSTSS
-215 GLPVLVELSSAKK
+215 SLPVSVELSSAKK
-228 HNASFTFLDNK
+228 HKASFTFYDYDSK
-239 AKNSKRKNA
+239 KSPTKN
-248 YSAKTNSAK
+248 
-257 TYSTNLKLE
+257 TYSTSLKLE

-280 VHEILNGKISDKEL
+280 VREILNNKISNEEL
-294 VDHLG
+294 VNNLG
-299 KVEPAFGRGETII
+299 EIEPAFGRGETIM
-312 VNDQPLEL
+312 VNDTPLEL

-330 LGLNSFNAKGFNT
+330 LGLNSFSPKGYNT

-355 DLSWLWDVNFNS
+355 DLSWLWDVNFNL
-367 LKKGNVEMLSGI
+367 LKEGNIEMLSGI

-384 ALRLSYDDVIFNNI
+384 ALRLSYDDIPFKHT
-398 ETDLKLAL
+398 ETDLKTAL
-406 ESFLENSQDKP
+406 EKFLENSNDTP
-417 KRVFCSYTAMLEIR
+417 KRIFCSYTAMLEIR
-431 HQLEKIADV
+431 HLLEKITDV
-440 KKVGVR
+440 KNVGVR

>member
-1 MVYMKLFIPTTIGK
+1 MVYMKLLIPTTIGK
-15 SVRHLSRLRGG
+15 SVRHVSRLRGG

-36 KINHN
+36 KLDPN
-41 YLKESLSNLPFGVV
+41 YLKKSLANLPFGVV

-89 FTRGVIASMLGEN
+89 FTRGVIASMLAEN
-102 SLSGKLQADIAV
+102 NISGKIKADIAV

-124 FINQI
+124 FINQVQ
-129 EPRYS
+129 PRYS

-154 SLLEKIALKTTDK
+154 SLLEKIAQKTTEK
-167 VITNREDTRLVK
+167 VITNREDTRLVQFT
-179 LADKIDKN
+179 DKIDKN
-187 KIGFFGLA
+187 KLDLFGLA

-202 PNDDEIYGETVSS
+202 PNDDELYGDSTSS
-215 GLPVLVELSSAKK
+215 SLPVSVELSSAKK
-228 HNASFTFLDNK
+228 HKASFTFYDYDSK
-239 AKNSKRKNA
+239 KSPTKN
-248 YSAKTNSAK
+248 
-257 TYSTNLKLE
+257 TYSTSLKLE

-280 VHEILNGKISDKEL
+280 VREILNNKISNEEL
-294 VDHLG
+294 VNNLG
-299 KVEPAFGRGETII
+299 EIEPAFGRGETIM
-312 VNDQPLEL
+312 VNDTPLEL

-330 LGLNSFNAKGFNT
+330 LGLNSFSPKGYNT

-355 DLSWLWDVNFNS
+355 DLSWLWDVNFNL

-384 ALRLSYDDVIFNNI
+384 ALRLSYDDIPFKHV
-398 ETDLKLAL
+398 ETDLKTAL
-406 ESFLENSQDKP
+406 EKFLENSNGTP
-417 KRVFCSYTAMLEIR
+417 KRIFCSYTAMLEIR
-431 HQLEKIADV
+431 HLLEKITDV
-440 KKVGVR
+440 KNVGVR

>member
-1 MVYMKLFIPTTIGK
+1 MVYMKLLIPTTIGK
-15 SVRHLSRLRGG
+15 SVRHVSRLRGG

-36 KINHN
+36 KLDPN
-41 YLKESLSNLPFGVV
+41 YLKKSLANLPFGVV

-89 FTRGVIASMLGEN
+89 FTRGVIASMLAEN
-102 SLSGKLQADIAV
+102 NISGKIKADIAV

-124 FINQI
+124 FINQVQ
-129 EPRYS
+129 PRYS

-154 SLLEKIALKTTDK
+154 SLLEKIAQKTTEK
-167 VITNREDTRLVK
+167 VITNREDTRLVQFT
-179 LADKIDKN
+179 DKIDKN
-187 KIGFFGLA
+187 KLDLFGLA

-202 PNDDEIYGETVSS
+202 PNDDELYGDSTSS
-215 GLPVLVELSSAKK
+215 NLPVSVELSSAKK
-228 HNASFTFLDNK
+228 HKASFTFYDYDSK
-239 AKNSKRKNA
+239 KSPTKN
-248 YSAKTNSAK
+248 
-257 TYSTNLKLE
+257 TYSTSLKLE

-280 VHEILNGKISDKEL
+280 VREILNNKISNEEL
-294 VDHLG
+294 VNNLG
-299 KVEPAFGRGETII
+299 EIEPAFGRGETIM
-312 VNDQPLEL
+312 VNDTPLEL

-330 LGLNSFNAKGFNT
+330 LGLNSFSPKGYNT

-355 DLSWLWDVNFNS
+355 DLSWLWDVNFNL
-367 LKKGNVEMLSGI
+367 LKEGNIEMLSGI

-384 ALRLSYDDVIFNNI
+384 ALRLSYDDIPFKHT
-398 ETDLKLAL
+398 ETDLKTAL
-406 ESFLENSQDKP
+406 EKFLENSNGTP
-417 KRVFCSYTAMLEIR
+417 KRIFCSYTAMLEIR
-431 HQLEKIADV
+431 HLLEKITDV
-440 KKVGVR
+440 KNVGVR

>member
-1 MVYMKLFIPTTIGK
+1 MVYMKLLIPTTIGK
-15 SVRHLSRLRGG
+15 SVRHVSRLRGG

-36 KINHN
+36 KLDPN
-41 YLKESLSNLPFGVV
+41 YLKKSLANLPFGVV

-89 FTRGVIASMLGEN
+89 FTRGVIASMLAEN
-102 SLSGKLQADIAV
+102 NISGKIKADIAV

-124 FINQI
+124 FINQVQ
-129 EPRYS
+129 PRYS

-154 SLLEKIALKTTDK
+154 SLLEKIAQKTTEK
-167 VITNREDTRLVK
+167 VITNREDTRLVQFT
-179 LADKIDKN
+179 DKIDKN
-187 KIGFFGLA
+187 KLDLFGLA

-202 PNDDEIYGETVSS
+202 PNDDELYGDSTSS
-215 GLPVLVELSSAKK
+215 SLPVSVELSSAKK
-228 HNASFTFLDNK
+228 HKASFTFYDYDSK
-239 AKNSKRKNA
+239 KSPTKN
-248 YSAKTNSAK
+248 
-257 TYSTNLKLE
+257 TYSTSLKLE

-280 VHEILNGKISDKEL
+280 VREILNNKISNEEL
-294 VDHLG
+294 VNNLG
-299 KVEPAFGRGETII
+299 EIEPAFGRGETIM
-312 VNDQPLEL
+312 VNDTPLEL

-330 LGLNSFNAKGFNT
+330 LGLNSFSPKGYNT

-355 DLSWLWDVNFNS
+355 DLSWLWDVNFNL
-367 LKKGNVEMLSGI
+367 LKKGNIEMLSGI

-384 ALRLSYDDVIFNNI
+384 ALRLSYDDIPFKHT
-398 ETDLKLAL
+398 ETNLKTAL
-406 ESFLENSQDKP
+406 EKFLENSNDTP
-417 KRVFCSYTAMLEIR
+417 KRIFCSYTAMLEIR
-431 HQLEKIADV
+431 HLLEKITDV
-440 KKVGVR
+440 KNVGVR

>member
-1 MVYMKLFIPTTIGK
+1 MVYMKLLIPTTIGK
-15 SVRHLSRLRGG
+15 SVRHVSRLRGG

-36 KINHN
+36 KLDPN
-41 YLKESLSNLPFGVV
+41 YLKKSLANLPFGVV

-89 FTRGVIASMLGEN
+89 FTRGVIASMLAEN
-102 SLSGKLQADIAV
+102 NISGKIKADIAV

-124 FINQI
+124 FINQVQ
-129 EPRYS
+129 PRYS

-154 SLLEKIALKTTDK
+154 SLLEKIAQKTTEK
-167 VITNREDTRLVK
+167 VITNREDTRLVQFT
-179 LADKIDKN
+179 DKIDKN
-187 KIGFFGLA
+187 KLDLFGLA

-202 PNDDEIYGETVSS
+202 PNDDELYGDSTSS
-215 GLPVLVELSSAKK
+215 NLPVSVELSSAKK
-228 HNASFTFLDNK
+228 HKASFTFYDYDSK
-239 AKNSKRKNA
+239 KSPTKN
-248 YSAKTNSAK
+248 
-257 TYSTNLKLE
+257 TYSTSLKLE

-280 VHEILNGKISDKEL
+280 VREILNNKISNEEL
-294 VDHLG
+294 VNSLG
-299 KVEPAFGRGETII
+299 EIEPAFGRGETIM
-312 VNDQPLEL
+312 VNDTPLEL

-330 LGLNSFNAKGFNT
+330 LGLNSFSPKGYNT

-355 DLSWLWDVNFNS
+355 DLSWLWDVNFNL
-367 LKKGNVEMLSGI
+367 LKEGNIEMLSGI

-384 ALRLSYDDVIFNNI
+384 ALRLSYDDIPFKHT
-398 ETDLKLAL
+398 ETDLKAAL
-406 ESFLENSQDKP
+406 EIFLENSNGTP
-417 KRVFCSYTAMLEIR
+417 KRIFCSYTAMLEIR
-431 HQLEKIADV
+431 HSLEKITDV
-440 KKVGVR
+440 KNVGVR

>member
-1 MVYMKLFIPTTIGK
+1 MVYMKLLIPTTIGK
-15 SVRHLSRLRGG
+15 SVRHVSRLRGG

-36 KINHN
+36 KLDPN
-41 YLKESLSNLPFGVV
+41 YLKKSLANLPFGVV

-89 FTRGVIASMLGEN
+89 FTRGVIASMLAEN
-102 SLSGKLQADIAV
+102 NISGKIKADIAV

-124 FINQI
+124 FINQVQ
-129 EPRYS
+129 PRYS

-154 SLLEKIALKTTDK
+154 SLLEKIAQKTTEK
-167 VITNREDTRLVK
+167 VITNREDTRLVQF
-179 LADKIDKN
+179 ADKIDKN
-187 KIGFFGLA
+187 KLDLFGLA

-202 PNDDEIYGETVSS
+202 PNDDELYGDSTSS
-215 GLPVLVELSSAKK
+215 SLPVSVELSSAKK
-228 HNASFTFLDNK
+228 HKASFTFYDYDSK
-239 AKNSKRKNA
+239 KSPTKN
-248 YSAKTNSAK
+248 
-257 TYSTNLKLE
+257 TYSTSLKLE

-280 VHEILNGKISDKEL
+280 VREILNNKISNEEL
-294 VDHLG
+294 VNNLG
-299 KVEPAFGRGETII
+299 EIEPAFGRGETIM
-312 VNDQPLEL
+312 VNDTPLEL

-330 LGLNSFNAKGFNT
+330 LGLNSFSPKGYNT

-355 DLSWLWDVNFNS
+355 DLSWLWDVNFNL

-384 ALRLSYDDVIFNNI
+384 ALRLSYDDIPFKHT
-398 ETDLKLAL
+398 ETDLKTAL
-406 ESFLENSQDKP
+406 EKFLENSNDTP
-417 KRVFCSYTAMLEIR
+417 KRIFCSYTAMLEIR
-431 HQLEKIADV
+431 HSLEKITDV
-440 KKVGVR
+440 KNVGVR

>member
-1 MVYMKLFIPTTIGK
+1 MVYMKLLIPTTIGK
-15 SVRHLSRLRGG
+15 SVRHVSRLRGG

-36 KINHN
+36 KLDPN
-41 YLKESLSNLPFGVV
+41 YLKKSLANLPFGVV

-89 FTRGVIASMLGEN
+89 FTRGVIASMLAEN
-102 SLSGKLQADIAV
+102 NISGKIKADIAV

-124 FINQI
+124 FINQVQ
-129 EPRYS
+129 PRYS

-154 SLLEKIALKTTDK
+154 SLLEKIAQKTTEK
-167 VITNREDTRLVK
+167 VITNREDTRLVQFT
-179 LADKIDKN
+179 DKIDKN
-187 KIGFFGLA
+187 KLDLFGLA

-202 PNDDEIYGETVSS
+202 PNDDELYGDSTSS
-215 GLPVLVELSSAKK
+215 NLPVSVELSSAKK
-228 HNASFTFLDNK
+228 HKASFTFYDYDSK
-239 AKNSKRKNA
+239 KSPTKN
-248 YSAKTNSAK
+248 
-257 TYSTNLKLE
+257 TYSTSLKLE
-266 GIYNIFNATAALAL
+266 GVYNIFNATAALAL
-280 VHEILNGKISDKEL
+280 VREILNNKLSNEEL
-294 VDHLG
+294 VNNLG
-299 KVEPAFGRGETII
+299 EIEPAFGRGETIM
-312 VNDQPLEL
+312 VNDTPLEL

-330 LGLNSFNAKGFNT
+330 LGLNSFSPKGYNT

-355 DLSWLWDVNFNS
+355 DLSWLWDVNFNL
-367 LKKGNVEMLSGI
+367 LKKGNIEMLSGI

-384 ALRLSYDDVIFNNI
+384 ALRLSYDDIPFKHT
-398 ETDLKLAL
+398 ETDLKTAL
-406 ESFLENSQDKP
+406 EKFLENSNGTP
-417 KRVFCSYTAMLEIR
+417 KRIFCSYTAMLEIR
-431 HQLEKIADV
+431 HLLEKITDV
-440 KKVGVR
+440 KNVGVR

>member
-1 MVYMKLFIPTTIGK
+1 MVYMKLLIPTTIGK
-15 SVRHLSRLRGG
+15 SVRHVSRLRGG

-36 KINHN
+36 KLDPN
-41 YLKESLSNLPFGVV
+41 YLKKSLANLPFGVV

-89 FTRGVIASMLGEN
+89 FTRGVIASMLAEN
-102 SLSGKLQADIAV
+102 NISGKIKADIAV

-124 FINQI
+124 FINQVQ
-129 EPRYS
+129 PRYS

-154 SLLEKIALKTTDK
+154 SLLEKIAQKTTEK
-167 VITNREDTRLVK
+167 VITNREDTRLVQFTN
-179 LADKIDKN
+179 KIDKN
-187 KIGFFGLA
+187 KLDLFGLA

-202 PNDDEIYGETVSS
+202 PNDDELYGDSTSS
-215 GLPVLVELSSAKK
+215 SLPVSVELSSAKK
-228 HNASFTFLDNK
+228 HKASFTFYDYDSK
-239 AKNSKRKNA
+239 KSPTKN
-248 YSAKTNSAK
+248 
-257 TYSTNLKLE
+257 TYSTSLKLE

-280 VHEILNGKISDKEL
+280 VREILNNKISNEEL
-294 VDHLG
+294 VNNLG
-299 KVEPAFGRGETII
+299 EIEPAFGRGETIM
-312 VNDQPLEL
+312 VNDTPLEL

-330 LGLNSFNAKGFNT
+330 LGLNSFSPKGYNT

-355 DLSWLWDVNFNS
+355 DLSWLWDVNFNL
-367 LKKGNVEMLSGI
+367 LKKGNIEMLSGI

-384 ALRLSYDDVIFNNI
+384 ALRLSYDDIPFKHT
-398 ETDLKLAL
+398 ETDLKTAL
-406 ESFLENSQDKP
+406 EIFLENSNGTS
-417 KRVFCSYTAMLEIR
+417 KRIFCSYTAMLEIR
-431 HQLEKIADV
+431 HLLEKITDV
-440 KKVGVR
+440 KNVGVR

>member
-36 KINHN
+36 KINPN
-41 YLKESLSNLPFGVV
+41 YLKKSLSDLPFGVV

-179 LADKIDKN
+179 FADKIDKN

-228 HNASFTFLDNK
+228 HNASFTFFDNETK
-239 AKNSKRKNA
+239 KSKRKNA
-248 YSAKTNSAK
+248 YSTD
-257 TYSTNLKLE
+257 LKLE

-299 KVEPAFGRGETII
+299 NVEPAFGRGETII

-355 DLSWLWDVNFNS
+355 DLSWLWDVNFNT
-367 LKKGNVEMLSGI
+367 LKKGTVEMLSGI

-384 ALRLSYDDVIFNNI
+384 ALRLSYDDIIFNNV

-406 ESFLENSQDKP
+406 ENFLENSQDKP
-417 KRVFCSYTAMLEIR
+417 KRVFCSYTAMLEVR
-431 HQLEKIADV
+431 RQLEKIADV